1 MLDSVRIRLTF
12 WYVAV
17 LAMVLIAFAAWTY
30 FRVVNVLDE
39 ETDENLEAMASNFKS
54 SLETETAEN
63 DGKADAAEV
72 IRGTLKESRF
82 QDYNF
87 AVYDSQNRKI
97 EATSA
102 NEDLNNAL
110 LKLNEFAPEFST
122 INVGGNPVRIHSIPL
137 DYDAQKYRLFVT
149 HSLQDQTRFMNR
161 LQSIYLVIVPL
172 ALILTGLGGY
182 FLARKSLA
190 PVLDM
195 SRQAETLSATNLHER
210 LPVQN
215 EKDELGNLARVFN
228 ALLSRLESSFEQQR
242 RFMAD
247 ASHELRTPLAIVRG
261 ESEVSLARDNRP
273 AEEYRESLAIV
284 NDESKRLTHIVE
296 DLFTLARADA
306 GEFRVN
312 YTEIYLDELLTDCV
326 RAVRVLADE
335 QNITLNLDIKQEMP
349 IYGDEQLLRR
359 LLINLLDN
367 AIKYNRKGGA
377 VSIAAEKDLKVYKL
391 KISDTGTGI
400 PIDEQTK
407 IFDRFYRSDKARS
420 RSAETMTSGAGLGLS
435 IALWIAELHHG
446 IIELV
451 SSTQDGSVFAVTIPF
466 NMNLK
471 KIGLSDNV

>member
-1 MLDSVRIRLTF
+1 MLDSVRTRLTL

-17 LAMVLIAFAAWTY
+17 LALVLIAFAAWTY
-30 FRVVNVLDE
+30 FRVVNVLSE
-39 ETDENLEAMASNFKS
+39 ETDENLEAMVSNFKS

-63 DGKADAAEV
+63 DGKEDAAEV
-72 IRGTLKESRF
+72 IRGTIQESRF

-87 AVYDSQNRKI
+87 AVYDNQNRRVD
-97 EATSA
+97 ATFT
-102 NEDLNNAL
+102 NEELNTEL
-110 LKLNEFAPEFST
+110 LKLNKFPPEFAT
-122 INVGGNPVRIHSIPL
+122 ITVGGNPVRIHSIPL
-137 DYDAQKYRLFVT
+137 EYESQKYRLFVT
-149 HSLQDQTRFMNR
+149 HSLQDQTRFMSR

-210 LPVQN
+210 LPVKN

-228 ALLSRLESSFEQQR
+228 ALLARLENSFEQQR

-312 YTEIYLDELLTDCV
+312 FTEIYLDELLADCV
-326 RAVRVLADE
+326 RAVRVLAEE
-335 QNITLNLDIKQEMP
+335 QNITLNLSVPQEMP
-349 IYGDEQLLRR
+349 FRGDEQQLRR

-377 VSIAAEKDLKVYKL
+377 VSIAAEKDKKVYKL

-400 PIDEQTK
+400 PSDEQAK
-407 IFDRFYRSDKARS
+407 IFDRFYRADKARS
-420 RSAETMTSGAGLGLS
+420 RTSETTTSGAGLGLS

-446 IIELV
+446 TVEIV
-451 SSTQDGSVFAVTIPF
+451 SSDQNGSVFGVTLPI
-466 NMNLK
+466 NDANAS
-471 KIGLSDNV
+471 IAIY